1 MDLTTIDPAQF
12 FQTHVQPF
20 GINLLIAV
28 LIFFVGR
35 AVARGV
41 SQLSIRLLNRNKNA
55 DPMLAH
61 FIGNTVYGLALTIV
75 VIAALSELGVQ
86 TSSLVAV
93 IGAAGLAIGLA
104 LQGSLANFAAGIML
118 LAFKPFRQ
126 GHFIEAAGTSG
137 IVENISIFST
147 TLRTGDNREV
157 ILPNGSIYSGN
168 IINYSAK
175 DTRRIDLIYGI
186 AYDADI
192 RLAKQILEGLLAA
205 DDRILT
211 DPEPVIAVGA
221 LNDSSV
227 DLFVRP
233 WVATADY
240 WPVLFDLNEKVKLAF
255 DEQGVGI
262 PFPTMD
268 LKLPPELTEK

>member
-1 MDLTTIDPAQF
+1 MDLSTIDPAQL

-20 GINLLIAV
+20 GINLLIAI

-41 SQLSIRLLNRNKNA
+41 SQINQATQSKQKCRSHAGPLYRQ
-55 DPMLAH
+55 
-61 FIGNTVYGLALTIV
+61 YGLWVSSDDRCDRGTQQ
-75 VIAALSELGVQ
+75 LGVQ

-192 RLAKQILEGLLAA
+192 RLAKQFSKACWQ
-205 DDRILT
+205 RM
-211 DPEPVIAVGA
+211 
-221 LNDSSV
+221 
-227 DLFVRP
+227 
-233 WVATADY
+233 TAS
-240 WPVLFDLNEKVKLAF
+240 
-255 DEQGVGI
+255 
-262 PFPTMD
+262 
-268 LKLPPELTEK
+268 